1 MPKVTVSPINTINVR
16 VNSQNQQLVRSTS
29 TFVGSSTVLAQEAII
44 LAEQASATANIAYA
58 ESYLAYG
65 LAANS
70 LPLTGGT
77 IIGNLEVTG
86 NVAVDTNLFA
96 DIDGGLF

>member
-16 VNSQNQQLVRSTS
+16 VNSQNQQVVRSTS
-29 TFVGSSTVLAQEAII
+29 TFVGSSSVLAQEAII
-44 LAEQASATANIAYA
+44 LAEQASATANIAYT
-58 ESYLAYG
+58 EAYA

-77 IIGNLEVTG
+77 ITGQLDVTG
-86 NVAVDTNLFA
+86 NVITQSDFIGI
-96 DIDGGLF
+96 IDAGSF

>member
-16 VNSQNQQLVRSTS
+16 VNSQNQQVVRSTS
-29 TFVGSSTVLAQEAII
+29 TFVGSSINILEETIV
-44 LAEQASATANIAYA
+44 LAEQAIATANIAYA

-77 IIGNLEVTG
+77 ITGQLDVTG
-86 NVAVDTNLFA
+86 NVITQSDFIGI
-96 DIDGGLF
+96 IDAGIF

>member
-1 MPKVTVSPINTINVR
+1 MPVTVSPIKTINVR

-29 TFVGSSTVLAQEAII
+29 QFVGSSSTTAQEAII
-44 LAEQASATANIAYA
+44 LATQAELIANTAYA
-58 ESYLAYG
+58 

-77 IIGNLEVTG
+77 ITGELDVTG
-86 NVAVDTNLFA
+86 NVVTYSDFVGI
-96 DIDGGLF
+96 IDAGSF

>member
-44 LAEQASATANIAYA
+44 LAEQAIATANIAY
-58 ESYLAYG
+58 G
-65 LAANS
+65 LSANS